1 MECSIIKVRKLHY
14 GGLNKFDDFKNSIGF
29 DKFCLME
36 YSMPR
41 EKKCSMEFFKNLI
54 FGELHILNK
63 IWPYGVLHTNVI
75 NLRYGV
81 LQKYQ
86 VPRTPCPSV
95 NFTAWST
102 PYACKKYDLWSTPDK
117 RLIFVVWSTIYDIFS
132 VVPGVVHST
141 KMEWTL
147 SRALF
152 KHLSFINEI
161 KLS

>member
-1 MECSIIKVRKLHY
+1 MEGLIK
-14 GGLNKFDDFKNSIGF
+14 
-29 DKFCLME
+29 LMILRTPQALINFALWSTPCQE
-36 YSMPR
+36 K
-41 EKKCSMEFFKNLI
+41 KKCSMEFFKNLI

-63 IWPYGVLHTNVI
+63 ILPYGVLHTNVI

-117 RLIFVVWSTIYDIFS
+117 RVIFVVWSTPYDIFFLS
-132 VVPGVVHST
+132 AWSTPQRKNGVNIIT
-141 KMEWTL
+141 
-147 SRALF
+147 
-152 KHLSFINEI
+152 
-161 KLS
+161 